1 MTLLHVKLQGP
12 STTIDLPSS
21 VKNPKIVLKAYRI
34 LFNKNDHG
42 YYFGTV
48 KCTLLNDGNV
58 MSFTKRGD
66 AKTYTNDIPLILD
79 PEQKHTFV
87 ENVDID
93 MGTARSVSNIKF
105 DIALF
110 NCIERKRFDLAIF
123 DSTDSEIQ
131 GLLNA
136 SSLQKYFGNKIP
148 MYPVPTANMN
158 DQVSNSPAN
167 SDFLSH
173 LWFAADGKSLGS
185 VPIEQTPIFP
195 DSSKW
200 VHTGVQVG
208 NVDPQP
214 GGRDYDERTLNVGEE
229 LIRANSGNILT
240 GSGFRKNAIIYAYSV
255 DLIFEIS

>member
-79 PEQKHTFV
+79 PEQKHTFR

-93 MGTARSVSNIKF
+93 LGTARTVSNVKF

-110 NCIERKRFDLAIF
+110 NCIERKRFDQAIF
-123 DSTDSEIQ
+123 DSTDPEIQ
-131 GLLNA
+131 ALYNISPLK
-136 SSLQKYFGNKIP
+136 KYFGTKIP
-148 MYPVPTANMN
+148 MYPIPTSNMN
-158 DQVSNSPAN
+158 DQVSNSPDG
-167 SDFLSH
+167 SDFLSTT
-173 LWFAADGKSLGS
+173 WFGADGKT
-185 VPIEQTPIFP
+185 IATDANPIFP
-195 DSSKW
+195 DAVKW

-208 NVDPQP
+208 SVDPQP
-214 GGRDYDERTLNVGEE
+214 GGRDYDVNTMNVEE
-229 LIRANSGNILT
+229 EVIRANSNNILT

>member
-21 VKNPKIVLKAYRI
+21 VKNPKLVLKAYRI

-79 PEQKHTFV
+79 PEQKHTFR

-93 MGTARSVSNIKF
+93 LGTARSVSNVKF
-105 DIALF
+105 DITLF

-123 DSTDSEIQ
+123 DSTDPEIQ
-131 GLLNA
+131 GLYNISPLK
-136 SSLQKYFGNKIP
+136 KYFGTKIP
-148 MYPVPTANMN
+148 MYPIPTSNMT
-158 DQVSNSPAN
+158 DQVSNSPVG
-167 SDFLSH
+167 SDFLSTT
-173 LWFAADGKSLGS
+173 WFGADGKT
-185 VPIEQTPIFP
+185 IATDANPIFP
-195 DSSKW
+195 DAVKW

-208 NVDPQP
+208 SVDPQP
-214 GGRDYDERTLNVGEE
+214 GGRDYDVNTMSVEE
-229 LIRANSGNILT
+229 EVIRANSNNILT

-255 DLIFEIS
+255 DLIFEISS

>member
-21 VKNPKIVLKAYRI
+21 VKNPKLVLKAYRI

-48 KCTLLNDGNV
+48 KCTLMNDGNV

-93 MGTARSVSNIKF
+93 LGTARTVSNIKF

-123 DSTDSEIQ
+123 DSTDPEIQ
-131 GLLNA
+131 ALYNISPLK
-136 SSLQKYFGNKIP
+136 KYFGTKIP
-148 MYPVPTANMN
+148 MYPIPTANMN

-167 SDFLSH
+167 SDFLSTT
-173 LWFAADGKSLGS
+173 WFGADGKT
-185 VPIEQTPIFP
+185 IATDANPIFP
-195 DSSKW
+195 DAAKW

-208 NVDPQP
+208 SVDPQP
-214 GGRDYDERTLNVGEE
+214 GGRDYDVNTMNVEE
-229 LIRANSGNILT
+229 EVIRANSNNILT

>member
-21 VKNPKIVLKAYRI
+21 VKNPKLVLKAYRI

-48 KCTLLNDGNV
+48 KCTLMNDGNV

-79 PEQKHTFV
+79 PEQKHTFR

-93 MGTARSVSNIKF
+93 LGTARSVSNIKF

-110 NCIERKRFDLAIF
+110 NCIERKRFDQAIF
-123 DSTDSEIQ
+123 DSADPEIQ
-131 GLLNA
+131 GLLNVSA
-136 SSLQKYFGNKIP
+136 LQQYFGNKIP
-148 MYPVPTANMN
+148 MYPIPTSNMN
-158 DQVSNSPAN
+158 DQVSNSPAE
-167 SDFLSH
+167 SDFLSTT
-173 LWFAADGKSLGS
+173 WFGADGKSLGTDS
-185 VPIEQTPIFP
+185 NPIFP
-195 DSSKW
+195 DANKW

-214 GGRDYDERTLNVGEE
+214 GGRDYDVRTMNVAEE
-229 LIRANSGNILT
+229 VIRANSVNILT